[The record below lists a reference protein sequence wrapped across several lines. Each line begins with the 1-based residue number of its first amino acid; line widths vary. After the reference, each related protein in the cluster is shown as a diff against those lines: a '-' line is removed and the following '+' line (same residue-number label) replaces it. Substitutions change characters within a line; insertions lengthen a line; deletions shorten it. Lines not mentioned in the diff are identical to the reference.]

1 MTPIAQVTAPTAAP
15 REGTSKLAF
24 RRAKERGVA
33 DHGWL
38 SSRHTFSFADYY
50 DTAWMGFRALRVIN
64 DDRVDANQGFG
75 THGHKDMEIISYVL
89 EGQLGHEDS
98 MGNGSVIVPGD
109 VQRMTA
115 GTGVLHSEMNP
126 SKDEG
131 VHFLQIWI
139 VPEKRGIT
147 PGYEQTT
154 FTAADKR
161 GRLRLVGSRDGRDG
175 SVTIHADVSLYA
187 TILDGDD
194 RVAHQVGAGRH
205 AWVHVAKGSVRVGGE
220 LLSAGDAAYTSD
232 PGSIVLDGAK
242 DAEVLVFDL
251 G

>member
-1 MTPIAQVTAPTAAP
+1 MTTTTPVSTPSAATREAP
-15 REGTSKLAF
+15 SKLAF

-38 SSRHTFSFADYY
+38 SSRHTFSFAEYY
-50 DTAWMGFRALRVIN
+50 DPSWMGFRALRVIN
-64 DDRVDANQGFG
+64 DDRVDAGQGFG
-75 THGHKDMEIISYVL
+75 THGHKDMEILSYVL
-89 EGQLGHEDS
+89 EGSLGHKDS

-126 SKDEG
+126 SKDEN

-139 VPEKRGIT
+139 VPEKRSLT

-161 GRLRLVGSRDGRDG
+161 GRLRLVGSRDGREG
-175 SVTIHADVSLYA
+175 SVTIHADVALYA
-187 TILDGDD
+187 TVLDGED
-194 RVAHQVGAGRH
+194 RVSHRVGAGRH

-232 PGSIVLDGAK
+232 AGTITLDGAK